1 MGKTII
7 VAPAII
13 VMVAAIGRDQSL
25 DEFLQV
31 LNQSRF
37 MLDRGNGRGRARH
50 EDREQTFVDVFFLNL
65 LAKLWRDVDD
75 VAEAGSLFDD
85 FIGANL

>member
-37 MLDRGNGRGRARH
+37 MIAPLPNWRSIWLTARSIAFSRFTSISCLLQLAYYSFAEGNYFEPTVNRA
-50 EDREQTFVDVFFLNL
+50 FGL
-65 LAKLWRDVDD
+65 
-75 VAEAGSLFDD
+75 
-85 FIGANL
+85 